1 MPEEKGPE
9 VEALY
14 RSVLDLASKAFAIV
28 QPDMQV
34 DIAQSLPP
42 AKDPIQ
48 HAYLIASMLGLD
60 VTKDQTLL
68 EAPTPDQW
76 GQASSVVGKYRSG
89 EPNNDVARNHD
100 EYLAGIFAEHG

>member
-1 MPEEKGPE
+1 MMPSDCYHDDVIRTQVSLDERQMQALRELARQRKVSMAE
-9 VEALY
+9 LVREA
-14 RSVLDLASKAFAIV
+14 
-28 QPDMQV
+28 V
-34 DIAQSLPP
+34 D
-42 AKDPIQ
+42 
-48 HAYLIASMLGLD
+48 
-60 VTKDQTLL
+60 TLL